1 MWRQEA
7 QNGAFSKILLL
18 EEAGGNTATQG
29 TRSQRAS
36 SFYLFLIASRVGV
49 SSIPPN
55 ADLRLF
61 SPSLF
66 AKFEDSRWAMFIL
79 GITSSAVYIGGRKK
93 HSLMTSS

>member
-1 MWRQEA
+1 M
-7 QNGAFSKILLL
+7 
-18 EEAGGNTATQG
+18 
-29 TRSQRAS
+29 
-36 SFYLFLIASRVGV
+36 

-61 SPSLF
+61 PPSLF

-93 HSLMTSS
+93 VLTDDFPLTPPAEADICFLAVIGF